1 MGFLGRVLTRFHC
14 SRLASLKT
22 SLFTTKLLPI
32 VRRNSRCQPTEGST
46 QKTHNFSSW
55 MLILFT
61 KEIMTVSESKRSLKR
76 FTQELRHV
84 RFWYIAMLPFTAL
97 RVHAVCCTVQKTLV
111 CVCVCLLQNW
121 LAYKCNMYRYNT
133 FSSFLH
139 VTAALLR
146 SLWKMNVHHT
156 RWIFADSTNHS
167 TVRLHQEKNYRSSS
181 LTTKPKHK
189 NKLQREQKVAILAR

>member
-1 MGFLGRVLTRFHC
+1 
-14 SRLASLKT
+14 
-22 SLFTTKLLPI
+22 
-32 VRRNSRCQPTEGST
+32 
-46 QKTHNFSSW
+46 
-55 MLILFT
+55 
-61 KEIMTVSESKRSLKR
+61 MTVSESKRSLKR

-84 RFWYIAMLPFTAL
+84 RFGTSHCCRSPLSKSMLSVAPYRR
-97 RVHAVCCTVQKTLV
+97 RVF
-111 CVCVCLLQNW
+111 VCVCLLQNW
-121 LAYKCNMYRYNT
+121 LAHKCNMYRYNT

-146 SLWKMNVHHT
+146 SLWKMNVHHNP
-156 RWIFADSTNHS
+156 WIFADSTNHS